1 MLQAPSLRQP
11 QQGEQVLQVGVDA
24 AVGQQ
29 AHQVQGRALLQAG
42 VHGVPVGGIFIKAPV
57 GNGFGDPGQVLEH
70 HPAGA
75 DVGVTHLAV
84 AHLPSGRPTSRPEAR
99 SVVWAYSR
107 KNWSSRGVAAARMAL
122 PSVSCR
128 RPKPSMMMRVVGVLF
143 IEISS
148 RSLSHKTALP
158 ELTPGWLR

>member
-29 AHQVQGRALLQAG
+29 AHQVQGGALLQAG

-57 GNGFGDPGQVLEH
+57 GNGLGDPGQVLEH

-75 DVGVTHLAV
+75 DVGVAHLAV
-84 AHLPSGRPTSRPEAR
+84 AHLPVRQAHVQAGGPE
-99 SVVWAYSR
+99 
-107 KNWSSRGVAAARMAL
+107 RGV
-122 PSVSCR
+122 
-128 RPKPSMMMRVVGVLF
+128 G
-143 IEISS
+143 I
-148 RSLSHKTALP
+148 LP
-158 ELTPGWLR
+158 EKLVQPGRGGGADGVALRLLPQAEAVHDDEGCWCFVH